1 MGNGQPFCLCPALA
15 PERGSR
21 VSAAPVSLGAHGPA
35 GGCRT
40 VATSCRL
47 AQRVWRESQSYSLC
61 SSLRAGGPAS
71 ATLASPPAAA
81 SDVDESLLCGMECSP
96 ALAARATL
104 TSSL

>member
-1 MGNGQPFCLCPALA
+1 MDKKTVLWLPIAVAWCVLWLLVLGSDDSEHLAAGVLMGNGQPFCLCPALA

-61 SSLRAGGPAS
+61 SSL
-71 ATLASPPAAA
+71 
-81 SDVDESLLCGMECSP
+81 
-96 ALAARATL
+96 
-104 TSSL
+104 